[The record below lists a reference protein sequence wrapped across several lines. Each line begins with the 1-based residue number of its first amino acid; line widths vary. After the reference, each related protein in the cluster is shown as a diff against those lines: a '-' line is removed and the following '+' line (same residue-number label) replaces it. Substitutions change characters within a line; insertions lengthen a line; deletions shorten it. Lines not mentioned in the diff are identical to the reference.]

1 MRKSARGGNKEAQRF
16 IIKCFAEGKYLKK
29 SRKQSFEWM
38 RSIAKLGDEDAI
50 MYVAYCYEKGHGT
63 KANHAYAYD
72 YYKHLAEKGN
82 EFAIAKVNEF
92 EMLKFF
98 MYNSPKPPGMK

>member
-1 MRKSARGGNKEAQRF
+1 
-16 IIKCFAEGKYLKK
+16 
-29 SRKQSFEWM
+29 M